1 MENNIINT
9 IMQNYKDNNKNKK
22 NTIENSIEKYDK
34 NLMIKMLKNLIQ
46 SNHNVDIY
54 LKDEY
59 KQKLKLICD
68 KYNIFGS
75 IIEDIE
81 E

>member
-1 MENNIINT
+1 
-9 IMQNYKDNNKNKK
+9 MQIYKDNNKK

-34 NLMIKMLKNLIQ
+34 NIY
-46 SNHNVDIY
+46 NVDIY

-59 KQKLKLICD
+59 KQKMKLICD
-68 KYNIFGS
+68 KYKIFGS